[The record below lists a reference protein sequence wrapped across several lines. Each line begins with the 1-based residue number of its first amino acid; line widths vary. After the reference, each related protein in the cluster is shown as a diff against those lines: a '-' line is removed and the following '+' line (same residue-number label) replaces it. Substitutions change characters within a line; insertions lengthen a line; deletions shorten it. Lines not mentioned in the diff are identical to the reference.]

1 MKKSLLFLSFSF
13 LSIFAFS
20 QNIGDYNYSI
30 GVRGYNYMQMPN
42 VLNQANDDKYLT
54 SYFNSYIVKFND
66 NLFSYR
72 LNGSFLKKDLRFSN
86 NCESCDLVNG
96 EMKDFAFKVG
106 FEKRFN
112 YSAIQPYVAFDL
124 GYRSNKFKGFSNDL
138 NAQRMSIAQTL
149 TNIKA
154 TKEGF
159 TITPTIGININL
171 LKQLSIF
178 AESNLEFFYSYERQ
192 ERISQEDPD
201 SRTLTKYHKGEYLIN
216 PVALGIQIHLN
227 AKN

>member
-138 NAQRMSIAQTL
+138 NAQRMSIAQKGL
-149 TNIKA
+149 
-154 TKEGF
+154 
-159 TITPTIGININL
+159 PL
-171 LKQLSIF
+171 
-178 AESNLEFFYSYERQ
+178 RQ
-192 ERISQEDPD
+192 P
-201 SRTLTKYHKGEYLIN
+201 
-216 PVALGIQIHLN
+216 
-227 AKN
+227 